1 MRRLSPNGFTL
12 IELLVV
18 LAIITIVI
26 TLTIA
31 GVQKVRAA
39 SARAVCINQLRQIGI
54 ALQHHHDVQSHFPA
68 GVSYLDGKSPQPH
81 MTWLTRILPFVEQ
94 EVLWKQS
101 LDAFQQEKFFEK
113 PPHTDI
119 LGRKIAKYVC
129 PLDTLGQTP
138 WNYGPFS
145 VAYTSYLGVSGL
157 NLHSW
162 DGVLHTDA
170 NVRIA
175 QVTDGT
181 SQTLLVGERP
191 TSSFR
196 SFGWWYAGWGQA
208 KTGSVDSILGVR
220 EMIEHIDLM
229 QCPTGPYQF
238 RQGQVENRCDLLRY
252 WSLHSGGGHFAFC
265 DGSVRFLKY
274 SMNDLMP
281 ALATRSGNESLNLP
295 E

>member
-1 MRRLSPNGFTL
+1 MRRSLPLGFTL
-12 IELLVV
+12 IELIVV
-18 LAIITIVI
+18 LAIIAILI
-26 TLTIA
+26 ALTVA

-39 SARAVCINQLRQIGI
+39 SARTVCLNQLRQIGI
-54 ALQHHHDVQSHFPA
+54 ALQQHHDVNNHFPA
-68 GVSYLDGKSPQPH
+68 GVSYLEGKSPQPH

-94 EVLWKQS
+94 EALWNQS
-101 LDAFQQEKFFEK
+101 VAAFQQEKFFEK

-119 LGRKIAKYVC
+119 LGRKISLYLC

-138 WNYGPFS
+138 WSYGSFS

-170 NVRIA
+170 KVRITEI
-175 QVTDGT
+175 TDGT

-196 SFGWWYAGWGQA
+196 SFGWWYAGWGQS

-220 EMIEHIDLM
+220 ETIEHIDLM
-229 QCPTGPYQF
+229 SCPHGPYQF
-238 RQGQVENRCDLLRY
+238 RQGRVENRCDLLRF
-252 WSLHSGGGHFAFC
+252 WSHHSGGGNFAFC
-265 DGSVRFLKY
+265 DGSVKFLNY
-274 SMNDLMP
+274 GANHLMP
-281 ALATRSGNESLNLP
+281 ALATRSGNEALNLP